1 MQDAKQPF
9 WREVWIQVTAGLI
22 VTAVAAWRW
31 QNIKPYLATAGALIT
46 AARSAVAYYL
56 AGSVHVRRW
65 LLLALLGACVALPAM
80 IMRSVSWWHAR
91 RSERELALVVPHD
104 FSPTVLQRAV
114 IVLMLEN
121 YPHSISAD
129 DAALSIM
136 GRIPGQHVTRA
147 QAELVLEELCRVY
160 LIAPERNGGYRLTGA
175 GRDWTLANL
184 DKPWTP

>member
-65 LLLALLGACVALPAM
+65 LLLPL
-80 IMRSVSWWHAR
+80 
-91 RSERELALVVPHD
+91 
-104 FSPTVLQRAV
+104 
-114 IVLMLEN
+114 
-121 YPHSISAD
+121 
-129 DAALSIM
+129 
-136 GRIPGQHVTRA
+136 VTRSPSGPPA
-147 QAELVLEELCRVY
+147 PKPRVRPTWLGDSPSCRTPAPPAAAIGSSNPPDRRTGSPNSGCQV
-160 LIAPERNGGYRLTGA
+160 IFARPERFELPTLRFEVPRPTYSLYTRSYSIVPN
-175 GRDWTLANL
+175 TLAFESF
-184 DKPWTP
+184 

>member
-1 MQDAKQPF
+1 M
-9 WREVWIQVTAGLI
+9 
-22 VTAVAAWRW
+22 
-31 QNIKPYLATAGALIT
+31 
-46 AARSAVAYYL
+46 
-56 AGSVHVRRW
+56 
-65 LLLALLGACVALPAM
+65 
-80 IMRSVSWWHAR
+80 
-91 RSERELALVVPHD
+91 PHD

-121 YPHSISAD
+121 YPHSISAE

-184 DKPWTP
+184 DKP

>member
-9 WREVWIQVTAGLI
+9 WREVRIQVTAGLI

-56 AGSVHVRRW
+56 AGSVQVRRW
-65 LLLALLGACVALPAM
+65 LLLALLGACVASPAM
-80 IMRSVSWWHAR
+80 IMRSISWWHAR

-114 IVLMLEN
+114 IVLMLDN
-121 YPHSISAD
+121 YPHSRNPD
-129 DAALSIM
+129 DAARSSII
-136 GRIPGQHVTRA
+136 RIPGQHVTSA
-147 QAELVLEELCRVY
+147 QAERVLEL
-160 LIAPERNGGYRLTGA
+160 L
-175 GRDWTLANL
+175 
-184 DKPWTP
+184 